1 MTSVWHAYGAAGL
14 MNGSIDLDTS
24 TLKAALLM
32 TNTTADTEDVQYL
45 SGFTTLDEM
54 DGTGYARVTLTGGT
68 VSGDTTNHRGEVTF
82 SDIRF
87 SGVGAGTRQ
96 VQGVLIYKHVGADSA
111 NVPIAYLDGDSAGV
125 LPFTANGG
133 DIVIASPAEGLLR
146 VSR

>member
-1 MTSVWHAYGAAGL
+1 MASAWMAYGASGI

-24 TLKAALLM
+24 TLKAILLM
-32 TNTTADTEDVQYL
+32 TSTTVDTEDKQFV

-54 DGTGYARVTLTGGT
+54 DGSGYSRVTLSGGT
-68 VSGDTTNHRGEVTF
+68 VTGDLVNHRGEIVF

-87 SGVGAGTRQ
+87 TGVGAGTRQ
-96 VQGVLIYKHVGADSA
+96 VQGVLIYKHVTNDADSI
-111 NVPIAYLDGDSAGV
+111 PIAYMDGDSAGV

-133 DIVIASPAEGLLR
+133 DIVIASPVEGLLR